1 MYLSEVKIKNF
12 RGYGENLNRSDHFFV
27 FDELDNPLVLFHG
40 FNGHGKTSFFEAIEW
55 CLTDTV
61 ARLEK
66 LYKANF
72 GGAYS
77 ANDLNRSHYFKFSPS
92 ISNQR
97 RSSITD
103 REVVVELLF
112 NNGTKVIR
120 KSNSRVL
127 AISDRS
133 NYTSELEF
141 IEKDKVI
148 RRIDNQE
155 LLEYLVPRSNDRSSF
170 IQAHVLAQEGI
181 TDFVRKT
188 SPEERKSLFMRYL
201 RQEEL
206 SNHIAQLRFYL
217 NGGNVLGKRRSSY
230 EGKKTELIS
239 KQRQINEFLRNIG
252 YSSFESYK
260 SQFHLLYEKLVPFI
274 KRKSR
279 LSNIPLDLI
288 IHELEFQSKDYSR
301 LLRGAAQLYENTNA
315 ERNKFQKRHTELQ
328 VIKNHINALE
338 SLQEAEEW
346 VRKGEHTQSLESL
359 NIRDIQLIN
368 EDIKKQRS
376 HIDLTKQE
384 IVNRLSKTVESKQL
398 FESFL
403 SYIDNINKT
412 ISSELWS
419 VIYEDFQRFQI
430 FKEEFDGII
439 GQHKASIP
447 LKDETQLKGWQKR
460 YLELSHERQ
469 HLVKEMGQII
479 EHKDSLSLLNS
490 QYQQVLNQVKAYIHD
505 HSNSVTSC
513 PVCLNEDFTS
523 MRYTKEF
530 QLDPEI
536 SISSKL
542 ITIIDKTV
550 SNGDEKLDELI
561 NKEKYINTELA
572 KIVDFI
578 NKEVIEP
585 LQSWMKS
592 LREQFILCYDE
603 VKNKL
608 EHQHKELR
616 TSENYLIQ
624 REKEISEMWE
634 QMKVSSRVLFGES
647 IELEDISL
655 ENLNQVALNKKR
667 WFEENFKKIGF
678 EYVPSLQEISSKML
692 KIRSEKEVADYYP
705 NNKDQLYK
713 NQLSNIRTFL
723 MLELLINHL
732 EEFLKLKVPGEY
744 DAFFSRYEQLDSEIN
759 EVEEKIKY
767 IVRNKTEVK
776 TKYAELVAKQNHI
789 LGDQLHGHPVIS
801 WVYGAINPHTQ
812 YKDLKVIVNTNGTH
826 FTSEEIQGDL
836 YLDQIFSQA
845 QLNILALSTFLGIGL
860 TQKYSSLDQLFL
872 DDPIQSM
879 DDVNVL
885 AFIDVLR
892 AILDSES
899 NNKRLIISTHDD
911 SFAELLAIKMRNKNV
926 VQYRIEG
933 YGPEGPIVEKNK

>member
-61 ARLEK
+61 VRLEK

-141 IEKDKVI
+141 IERDKAI

-230 EGKKTELIS
+230 EGNKTEMIS

-301 LLRGAAQLYENTNA
+301 LLRGAAQLYETTNT
-315 ERNKFQKRHTELQ
+315 ERNKFQKRHAEFQ
-328 VIKNHINALE
+328 VIKTHINTLE

-346 VRKGEHTQSLESL
+346 IRKGEHAHSLEKR
-359 NIRDIQLIN
+359 NIRDIQIIN

-384 IVNRLSKTVESKQL
+384 IVNQLSKTVESKQL

-430 FKEEFDGII
+430 FIEEFDGII

-447 LKDETQLKGWQKR
+447 LKDEIQLKGWQKR

-469 HLVKEMGQII
+469 QLNKEMERII

-490 QYQQVLNQVKAYIHD
+490 QYQQVLNQVKAYIQD
-505 HSNSVTSC
+505 HSNSITSC

-523 MRYTKEF
+523 MRYTKEIQF
-530 QLDPEI
+530 DPKI

-550 SNGDEKLDELI
+550 SNGDGKLDELI

-572 KIVDFI
+572 KSVEFI

-585 LQSWMKS
+585 LQSWLKS

-608 EHQHKELR
+608 EQQHKELR
-616 TSENYLIQ
+616 TSENHLLQ

-647 IELEDISL
+647 IELEDISV
-655 ENLNQVALNKKR
+655 ENLNQVALNKKG
-667 WFEENFKKIGF
+667 WFEENLKKIGF

-767 IVRNKTEVK
+767 IDRNKKEVK

-801 WVYGAINPHTQ
+801 WVYSAINPHTQ

-826 FTSEEIQGDL
+826 FTSKEIQGDL

-860 TQKYSSLDQLFL
+860 TQQYSSLDQLLL

-926 VQYRIEG
+926 VQYRIDG
-933 YGPEGPIVEKNK
+933 YGPEGPIVEKHK